1 MANESSLFG
10 LDLKIDQEAI
20 TGVIKQMVNAG
31 IVQAL
36 DEKNNIASSIVN
48 QVLSMKVDD
57 EGKVSSY
64 SSYNKYTL
72 LEYYVKQM
80 IKDEAVNVIKE
91 VMEEKREDIRGMIK
105 REMSKKATIDS
116 FYKAFLS
123 GVVDSIDSTY
133 RTTINVSVNK
143 KEERY

>member
-48 QVLSMKVDD
+48 QVLSMKVDN

>member
-72 LEYYVKQM
+72 LEY
-80 IKDEAVNVIKE
+80 
-91 VMEEKREDIRGMIK
+91 
-105 REMSKKATIDS
+105 
-116 FYKAFLS
+116 
-123 GVVDSIDSTY
+123 
-133 RTTINVSVNK
+133 
-143 KEERY
+143 

>member
-57 EGKVSSY
+57 KGKVSSY

>member
-64 SSYNKYTL
+64 SSYNKCTL

>member
-20 TGVIKQMVNAG
+20 TGVVKQMVNAG

-36 DEKNNIASSIVN
+36 DEKNNIASSIVS
-48 QVLSMKVDD
+48 QILSAKVDD
-57 EGKVSSY
+57 DGRVSPY
-64 SSYNKYTL
+64 DRNNKYTL
-72 LEYYVKQM
+72 LEYYVKKM
-80 IKDEAVNVIKE
+80 IKEEAANVIKE

>member
-72 LEYYVKQM
+72 LEYCVKQM
-80 IKDEAVNVIKE
+80 IKDESLNVIKE

>member
-1 MANESSLFG
+1 
-10 LDLKIDQEAI
+10 
-20 TGVIKQMVNAG
+20 
-31 IVQAL
+31 
-36 DEKNNIASSIVN
+36 
-48 QVLSMKVDD
+48 
-57 EGKVSSY
+57 
-64 SSYNKYTL
+64 
-72 LEYYVKQM
+72 M

>member
-72 LEYYVKQM
+72 LEYCVKQM
-80 IKDEAVNVIKE
+80 IKDESLNVIKE

-105 REMSKKATIDS
+105 REMSKKETIDS